1 MLNNALHTKR
11 KESGRK
17 GGLATVRKHGRQHMA
32 VIGKRGGVM
41 THERYSLA
49 PVNLSHFAMVD
60 RKTGKIKAYLSGD
73 KWQRPSW
80 ERK

>member
-1 MLNNALHTKR
+1 MQNAKAQA
-11 KESGRK
+11 GRA
-17 GGLATVRKHGRQHMA
+17 GGLATVRKHGREHMA
-32 VIGKRGGVM
+32 KIGRRGGQV

-73 KWQRPSW
+73 WARPSW
-80 ERK
+80 EK